1 MVPPRQWTKAAITAK
16 ETADVVV
23 TEAHRPS
30 MPSVKLTALTV
41 AYMTMKVKMQKTK
54 VLP

>member
-1 MVPPRQWTKAAITAK
+1 MTAK
-16 ETADVVV
+16 DTAAVVV
-23 TEAHRPS
+23 TEAQRPS

-41 AYMTMKVKMQKTK
+41 AYMTMKVKMQKKK